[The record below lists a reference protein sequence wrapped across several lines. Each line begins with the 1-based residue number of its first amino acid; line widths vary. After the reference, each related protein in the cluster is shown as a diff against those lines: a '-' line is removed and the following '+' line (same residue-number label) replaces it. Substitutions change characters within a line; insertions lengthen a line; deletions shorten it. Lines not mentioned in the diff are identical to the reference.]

1 MSRTWHSISWNHL
14 TYLVMTW
21 CRAEIRTYHLPDNK
35 QMHNVLR
42 NSCMFWLY
50 RNFVYS
56 IIPWSLF
63 RKPDDKDNYK
73 SKNYEKVKNQHI
85 LNRRTNSLVTFIEL
99 ICSLKLTV
107 IGIVMQSLISCSK
120 LMKRAHRY
128 S

>member
-21 CRAEIRTYHLPDNK
+21 YRAEIRTYHLPDNK
-35 QMHNVLR
+35 LMHDVLR